1 MLTVVFRQGFSA
13 RRVEHHD
20 GETIIQT
27 ARRAGI
33 FINTNC
39 VQGKCGTCTCRLHK
53 GRVAMRRN
61 EALSEE
67 DLDNG
72 LILACQSVPVTDGCE
87 IRLP

>member
-1 MLTVVFRQGFSA
+1 MWTVVFRHGFSV
-13 RRVEHHD
+13 RRAAHHE
-20 GETIIQT
+20 GETILQT
-27 ARRAGI
+27 ARRANV

-39 VQGKCGTCTCRLHK
+39 VQGKCGTCVCSLHE
-53 GRVAMRRN
+53 GQVAMRRN

-72 LILACQSVPVTDGCE
+72 LILACQSVPVTDACE

>member
-1 MLTVVFRQGFSA
+1 MRTVVFRQGF
-13 RRVEHHD
+13 RVVRAEHHE
-20 GETIIQT
+20 GETILQT
-27 ARRAGI
+27 ARRANV

-39 VQGKCGTCTCRLHK
+39 VQGKCGTCACNLHR

-67 DLDNG
+67 DTDNG